1 LFHRKL
7 ARGGYRQFR
16 TDIEKYLHR
25 ENQTPKE
32 KGARVV
38 IIDDNSLAGVYMITA
53 ISIKRERE
61 TMWYIRVEYIDNKE
75 GETAKH
81 NTHTHSMC

>member
-61 TMWYIRVEYIDNKE
+61 TMWYTCRIYIDNKE